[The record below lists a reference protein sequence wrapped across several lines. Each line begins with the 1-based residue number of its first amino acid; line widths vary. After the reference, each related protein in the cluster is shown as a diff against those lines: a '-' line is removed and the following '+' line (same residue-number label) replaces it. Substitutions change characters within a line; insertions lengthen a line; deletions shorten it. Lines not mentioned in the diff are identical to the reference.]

1 MKVLVD
7 AFGGDKAPEVVID
20 GAIKALEN
28 NLELKVV
35 LFGNEEIVKELLVNK
50 NYPTDRLEI
59 VDAKEIISNNEAP
72 VEAVRN
78 KKESTIVKAMEMLKS
93 DDESIGFVSAGST
106 GAVLTGAFLKLGRL
120 KGIHRPALAPIF
132 PTKDGKQV
140 CIIDCGANMDSD
152 EKNLLQFAHMGA
164 AYMSTIYN
172 VESPR
177 VALLSVGEEDKKGN
191 EMTKKAFQLL
201 KESDLNFVGNMEA
214 RYALSGNYDVI
225 VCDGFA
231 GNVLI
236 KSIEGTAGMILGMLK
251 GALTKNLKNKIGALL
266 IKSGINEVKDK
277 MDYHKYGGAVFL
289 GVKKLIVKSHGSSNA
304 NSIKISIEQ
313 IVEFHKKGLLN
324 KIDESLNGNKE
335 NV

>member
-20 GAIKALEN
+20 GALLALEN
-28 NLELKVV
+28 NKDLEIV
-35 LFGNEEIVKELLVNK
+35 LFGNEQIIKGLLENK
-50 NYPTDRLEI
+50 RFSSERLEI
-59 VDAKEIISNNEAP
+59 VDAKEVISNNEAP

-78 KKESTIVKAMEMLKS
+78 KKESTIVKAMEMLKN
-93 DDESIGFVSAGST
+93 DDESVGFVSAGST
-106 GAVLTGAFLKLGRL
+106 GAVLTGAFLKLGRM

-132 PTKDGKQV
+132 PTRNGKQV

-152 EKNLLQFAHMGA
+152 EKNLLQFAYMGA
-164 AYMSTIYN
+164 SYMSTIYN
-172 VESPR
+172 IENPR

-191 EMTKKAFQLL
+191 EMTKKAFELL
-201 KESDLNFVGNMEA
+201 KQSDLNFVGNMEA

-236 KSIEGTAGMILGMLK
+236 KSIEGTAGMIMGMLK
-251 GALTKNLKNKIGALL
+251 DALTKNFKTKMGALL
-266 IKSGINEVKDK
+266 IKDGINEVKDK

-289 GVKKLIVKSHGSSNA
+289 GVKKIIVKSHGSSNA

-313 IVEFHKKGLLN
+313 VIEFHKKGLLN
-324 KIDESLNGNKE
+324 KIDLALNGDKD

>member
-7 AFGGDKAPEVVID
+7 AFGGDKAPKVVID
-20 GAIKALEN
+20 GAVLALEN
-28 NLELKVV
+28 NKDLEIV
-35 LFGNEEIVKELLVNK
+35 LFGNEEIVKELLQNK
-50 NYPTDRLEI
+50 KYPSDRLQI
-59 VDAKEIISNNEAP
+59 VDAKEVISNNEAP

-78 KKESTIVKAMEMLKS
+78 KKESTIVKAMEMLKN
-93 DDESIGFVSAGST
+93 DEDSVGFVSAGST

-132 PTKDGKQV
+132 PTRDGKQV

-164 AYMSTIYN
+164 SYMSTIYN
-172 VESPR
+172 IEKPR

-191 EMTKKAFQLL
+191 EMTKKAFELL
-201 KESDLNFVGNMEA
+201 KQSDLNFVGNMEA
-214 RYALSGNYDVI
+214 RYALSGKYDVI

-236 KSIEGTAGMILGMLK
+236 KSIEGTAGMIMGMLK
-251 GALTKNLKNKIGALL
+251 DSLTKSLKTKLGALL
-266 IKSGINEVKDK
+266 IKDGLKEVKDR

-289 GVKKLIVKSHGSSNA
+289 GVKKIIVKSHGSSNA

-313 IVEFHKKGLLN
+313 VIEFHKKGLLN
-324 KIDESLNGNKE
+324 KIDSALNGDKE